1 MRDGTSVGLIKGVM
15 GLLGGD
21 EARYLLFVLPVDIK
35 EKDMRILVTLLLGF
49 ILCSCAL
56 SPEVPTTEEGKQAEA
71 EELVRSSLTDRIMEN
86 VEKNFVDMFTGYL
99 VSKQVPAE
107 QAEALVHEEFEAL
120 MADEEQRLLDA
131 LVPIYRRYY
140 TADEIHQLLSF
151 YRTEVARKSIR
162 VSGQIAA
169 EAQQSVRLW
178 NEHYENVL
186 LERLEGRVAEMGSE
200 LNQ

>member
-1 MRDGTSVGLIKGVM
+1 
-15 GLLGGD
+15 
-21 EARYLLFVLPVDIK
+21 
-35 EKDMRILVTLLLGF
+35 MRILITILFGF
-49 ILCSCAL
+49 ILISCAT
-56 SPEVPTTEEGKQAEA
+56 PPAVPTSEEGKQAEA

-86 VEKNFVDMFTGYL
+86 VEKNFVEMFTGYM
-99 VSKQVPAE
+99 VSKQVPAQ
-107 QAEALVHEEFEAL
+107 QAVALVREEFAAL
-120 MADEEQRLLDA
+120 VADEEQRLLDS

-151 YRTEVARKSIR
+151 YRTDVARKSIR

-186 LERLEGRVAEMGSE
+186 LERLEGRVAEMGVE
-200 LNQ
+200 VEQ

>member
-1 MRDGTSVGLIKGVM
+1 
-15 GLLGGD
+15 
-21 EARYLLFVLPVDIK
+21 
-35 EKDMRILVTLLLGF
+35 MRILITLLLSF
-49 ILCSCAL
+49 IFCSCAQ
-56 SPEVPTTEEGKQAEA
+56 PPAVPTTEDGKQAEA
-71 EELVRSSLTDRIMEN
+71 EELVRYSLTDRIMEN
-86 VEKNFVDMFTGYL
+86 VEKNFVEMFTSYL
-99 VSKQVPAE
+99 ASKQVPE
-107 QAEALVHEEFEAL
+107 DQAETLVREEFAAL
-120 MADEEQRLLDA
+120 MAEEEQRLLDA

-186 LERLEGRVAEMGSE
+186 LKRLEGRVAEIGIE
-200 LNQ
+200 LEQ